1 MKQTEELPHASPWR
15 PVAVLPCIPA
25 KSPFTLQQVSARL
38 LTKAGTRVVQGSA
51 GEPNMQPNDISF
63 EAALE
68 ARVDQMLDA
77 CTRCGKCVEVCP
89 SVQPAGIA
97 NAEPEEVI
105 TGIIDIL
112 RGGEGPEASRKWAQS
127 CILSG
132 ECIKAC
138 DEGVNPRFLL
148 AMARVAIAK
157 AEHDLP
163 ERRRRGVERYRDLG
177 RDVAVLSRLQL
188 DDEVLKRLGQKSA
201 SATAPAD
208 APDFVFYTGC
218 NVLKT
223 PHIALL
229 ALDIMDAL
237 GITYQVMGGPS
248 HCCGIMQL
256 RPGDVEMSGR
266 MGAST
271 AEKMSHS
278 KSGQVI
284 SWCPSC
290 HVQFTETTL
299 PAIERQRGA
308 RPFEM
313 TPFMRFLNGRLA
325 ELTPHLRGRVE
336 MRVAL
341 HRHPGVAG
349 VIEAATAILQAVP
362 GIALVDLKQPAVGL
376 QSASLAALP
385 AFKRELQLNELRA
398 ASDAGID
405 ALVTVYHSEHRE
417 LCAHER
423 DWPFQI
429 VNLLELVGA
438 SMGLQRRDRYKE
450 LKIMQDADQIIT
462 ECGDLI
468 AQHALD
474 PARARDVVV
483 KAMLADQ
490 PLPLKAGA

>member
-1 MKQTEELPHASPWR
+1 
-15 PVAVLPCIPA
+15 
-25 KSPFTLQQVSARL
+25 
-38 LTKAGTRVVQGSA
+38 
-51 GEPNMQPNDISF
+51 
-63 EAALE
+63 
-68 ARVDQMLDA
+68 MLDA
-77 CTRCGKCVEVCP
+77 CTRCGKCVEACP
-89 SVQPAGIA
+89 SVKPAGIA
-97 NAEPEEVI
+97 EAAPEAII

-112 RGGEGPEASRKWAQS
+112 RDGDGLDASRKWAQS
-127 CILSG
+127 CMLSG

-148 AMARVAIAK
+148 AMARAAMAK
-157 AEHDLP
+157 AEHELP
-163 ERRRRGVERYRDLG
+163 ARRRQAIEKYRDLG

-188 DDEVLKRLGQKSA
+188 DGEVLERLGQKSA
-201 SATAPAD
+201 SVATPTD

-237 GITYQVMGGPS
+237 GISYQVMGGPS
-248 HCCGIMQL
+248 HCCGILQM
-256 RPGDVEMSGR
+256 RSGDVETSGR
-266 MGAST
+266 MGTSSID
-271 AEKMSHS
+271 KLSQS

-290 HVQFTETTL
+290 YVQFTETTL
-299 PAIERQRGA
+299 PTIERQRGA

-313 TPFMRFLNGRLA
+313 TPFMHFLDARLA
-325 ELTPHLRGRVE
+325 DLIPLLQGRVD

-341 HRHPGVAG
+341 HRHPGVEG
-349 VIEAATAILQAVP
+349 VMEAAAAILQAIP
-362 GIALVDLKQPAVGL
+362 GITLVDLNQPAVGL
-376 QSASLAALP
+376 QSVSLGVLP

-398 ASDAGID
+398 GLEAGID

-423 DWPFQI
+423 DWPFRV

-450 LKIMQDADQIIT
+450 LKIMQDADQIVS

-468 AQHALD
+468 ALHALD
-474 PARARDVVV
+474 PAKARDVVV
-483 KAMLADQ
+483 KAMLGDQ
-490 PLPLKAGA
+490 PLPLKASG

>member
-1 MKQTEELPHASPWR
+1 M
-15 PVAVLPCIPA
+15 
-25 KSPFTLQQVSARL
+25 
-38 LTKAGTRVVQGSA
+38 
-51 GEPNMQPNDISF
+51 NDISF
-63 EAALE
+63 ETALE
-68 ARVDQMLDA
+68 ARVEEMLDA
-77 CTRCGKCVEVCP
+77 CTRCGKCVEACP
-89 SVQPAGIA
+89 SIKPAGIA
-97 NAEPEEVI
+97 EEKPEDII
-105 TGIIDIL
+105 TGIIDII
-112 RGGEGPEASRKWAQS
+112 RAGEGPQASRKWAQS
-127 CILSG
+127 CMLSG

-148 AMARVAIAK
+148 AMARVSIAK
-157 AEHDLP
+157 AAHELP
-163 ERRRRGVERYRDLG
+163 ERRRQGVERYRDLG
-177 RDVAVLSRLQL
+177 RDVTVLSRLQL
-188 DDEVLKRLGQKSA
+188 DGEALERLGQKSA
-201 SATAPAD
+201 SVARSTE
-208 APDFVFYTGC
+208 APDVVFYTGC

-223 PHIALL
+223 PQIALL

-237 GITYQVMGGPS
+237 GTSYQVMGGPS

-266 MGAST
+266 MGTSSVD
-271 AEKMSHS
+271 KLSHS

-290 HVQFTETTL
+290 YVQFTETTL

-313 TPFMRFLNGRLA
+313 MPFMRFLALRLDQ
-325 ELTPHLRGRVE
+325 LIPHLRQRVE

-349 VIEAATAILQAVP
+349 VMEAAAKIVQTVP
-362 GIALVDLKQPAVGL
+362 GITLVDLNQPAVGL
-376 QSASLAALP
+376 QSVSLGVLP
-385 AFKRELQLNELRA
+385 RFKRELQLGELEA
-398 ASDAGID
+398 AREAGID

-423 DWPFQI
+423 DWPFRI

-438 SMGLQRRDRYKE
+438 SMGLKRHDRYKE
-450 LKIMQDADQIIT
+450 LKILQDADQIIS

-474 PARARDVVV
+474 PGKAREVVV
-483 KAMLADQ
+483 KSMLGDQ
-490 PLPLKAGA
+490 PLLLVEWI

>member
-1 MKQTEELPHASPWR
+1 
-15 PVAVLPCIPA
+15 
-25 KSPFTLQQVSARL
+25 
-38 LTKAGTRVVQGSA
+38 
-51 GEPNMQPNDISF
+51 MQPNGISF
-63 EAALE
+63 ETALE
-68 ARVDQMLDA
+68 ARVEQMLGA

-89 SVQPAGIA
+89 SVKPAGIA
-97 NAEPEEVI
+97 DIGPEDII
-105 TGIIDIL
+105 TGIIDIV
-112 RGGEGPEASRKWAQS
+112 RSGNGPEASRKWAQS
-127 CILSG
+127 CMLSG

-138 DEGVNPRFLL
+138 DEAVNPRFLL
-148 AMARVAIAK
+148 AMARVAMTK
-157 AEHDLP
+157 AEHELP
-163 ERRRRGVERYRDLG
+163 ERRRQAIEKYRDLG

-188 DDEVLKRLGQKSA
+188 DGEVLERLGQKSA
-201 SATAPAD
+201 SVATPAD

-237 GITYQVMGGPS
+237 GINYQVMGGPS
-248 HCCGIMQL
+248 HCCGILQM
-256 RPGDVEMSGR
+256 RSGDVETSGR
-266 MGAST
+266 MGTSSID
-271 AEKMSHS
+271 KLSQS

-290 HVQFTETTL
+290 YVQFTETTL
-299 PAIERQRGA
+299 PTLERQRGA

-313 TPFMRFLNGRLA
+313 TPFMRFLHGRLA
-325 ELTPHLRGRVE
+325 DLKAHLRGRVD

-341 HRHPGVAG
+341 HRHPGVDG
-349 VIEAATAILQAVP
+349 VMEAAAAILRTIP
-362 GIALVDLKQPAVGL
+362 GITLVDLNQPAVGL
-376 QSASLAALP
+376 QSVNLGVLP

-398 ASDAGID
+398 AHDAGID

-438 SMGLQRRDRYKE
+438 SMGLQHRDRYKE
-450 LKIMQDADQIIT
+450 LKIMQDADQIVS

-474 PARARDVVV
+474 PGKARDVVV
-483 KAMLADQ
+483 KAMLGDQ
-490 PLPLKAGA
+490 PLPLRARGQSSI